1 MIKNKIIM
9 KNRLSLIF
17 IGFTLL
23 VFLCAC
29 GASKGAHCDAYG
41 SIDSIENEDLA
52 DL

>member
-17 IGFTLL
+17 MGFTLL
-23 VFLCAC
+23 VFLFSC

-41 SIDSIENEDLA
+41 SIDGIENTDLA

>member
-1 MIKNKIIM
+1 M

-23 VFLCAC
+23 VFLFAC

-41 SIDSIENEDLA
+41 SIDGIENTDLA